1 MPREVTDIYGVQNLQ
16 KIQTFLFLKLG
27 EEVVC

>member
-1 MPREVTDIYGVQNLQ
+1 VQNLQ
-16 KIQTFLFLKLG
+16 KIQTFLFVNLG